1 MAPRRSRKPA
11 ATIQKKESRQAEPGA
26 RAMAGAGA
34 AVCEVSV
41 FTAIVGKV
49 YLFSHDHRDGSTQT
63 AWPQAPIPQ
72 PPTWPQAPIPQPLAW
87 PQAPIPQPPTWPQ
100 APIPVR
106 ASAARLFR
114 LQATLMSFPRI
125 FLLQESGHESLEEIS
140 SDRKS

>member
-72 PPTWPQAPIPQPLAW
+72 PPTWPQAPDP
-87 PQAPIPQPPTWPQ
+87 
-100 APIPVR
+100 
-106 ASAARLFR
+106 ASAHVGTGAHP
-114 LQATLMSFPRI
+114 ATAHVATGAHPATACVAT
-125 FLLQESGHESLEEIS
+125 GTHPATA
-140 SDRKS
+140 

>member
-72 PPTWPQAPIPQPLAW
+72 PPTWA
-87 PQAPIPQPPTWPQ
+87 QAPIPQPPTWAQ
-100 APIPVR
+100 APSPVR

-125 FLLQESGHESLEEIS
+125 FLLQE
-140 SDRKS
+140 

>member
-41 FTAIVGKV
+41 FTAIVRKV

-63 AWPQAPIPQ
+63 AWPQAPIP
-72 PPTWPQAPIPQPLAW
+72 PAWAQAPS
-87 PQAPIPQPPTWPQ
+87 
-100 APIPVR
+100 PVR
-106 ASAARLFR
+106 ASAARRFR

>member
-72 PPTWPQAPIPQPLAW
+72 PPTWPQAPIPPAW
-87 PQAPIPQPPTWPQ
+87 AQAPS
-100 APIPVR
+100 PVR

-114 LQATLMSFPRI
+114 LQATLMSFP
-125 FLLQESGHESLEEIS
+125 
-140 SDRKS
+140 